1 LTIDQVIELQKI
13 ESTYNKCLPRSTIS
27 KKNVQS

>member
-13 ESTYNKCLPRSTIS
+13 
-27 KKNVQS
+27 